1 MKRIHKLWLLPVIVS
16 LLSSTAVADVAS
28 DWNRHLLEALRTANT
43 PPHEATR
50 IGAIVQAAV
59 FDAVN
64 GIEGRFTQIHVPP
77 AVERNASKRA
87 AVIQA
92 AYGTMVKLFPSQ
104 KLVLDAKRQ
113 ISLSELAGDGSAA
126 VTRGIEWGQTVADA
140 ILNWRSTD
148 GFTPAPPPYL
158 GGTAIGQ
165 WRPTPPANAPGAGS
179 QFATMTPWLIPSPS
193 AFRPAGPPALNSA
206 RYAQDFDEVKRMG
219 SVSSADRSADQT
231 LTAFFWASTT
241 PVFLW
246 NDVAASLLE
255 SRLITLSD
263 EALVFGVLNVAMGDA
278 TISCWDAKYHYSFW
292 RPITAIQ
299 LAADDGNPDT
309 TADPAWTP
317 LIATPAHPEYPSG
330 HSCNSS
336 AAAHVLA
343 AFFGELTR
351 FTMESEVMIGVT
363 RSFQGFSSATAEVKN
378 ARIFGGMHFRSACDD
393 GEKIGIEVANH
404 VLHHVLFR

>member
-1 MKRIHKLWLLPVIVS
+1 
-16 LLSSTAVADVAS
+16 
-28 DWNRHLLEALRTANT
+28 
-43 PPHEATR
+43 
-50 IGAIVQAAV
+50 
-59 FDAVN
+59 
-64 GIEGRFTQIHVPP
+64 
-77 AVERNASKRA
+77 
-87 AVIQA
+87 
-92 AYGTMVKLFPSQ
+92 
-104 KLVLDAKRQ
+104 
-113 ISLSELAGDGSAA
+113 
-126 VTRGIEWGQTVADA
+126 
-140 ILNWRSTD
+140 
-148 GFTPAPPPYL
+148 
-158 GGTAIGQ
+158 
-165 WRPTPPANAPGAGS
+165 
-179 QFATMTPWLIPSPS
+179 MTPWLIPSPS